1 METRTR
7 QVVRVPMTTRIFE
20 RRGIAIETLIDGQG
34 PLVVMLPSL
43 GRPAQDFDDL
53 ARRVVAQG
61 FTAARIQ
68 PRGIGRS
75 SGPMENQSL
84 FDLAADTAHVI
95 ESLGAPALV
104 VGHAYGQ
111 RQARALAAAHPEIV
125 RALVLIAAGGKVPIT
140 DDAREALFACFD
152 ATLPP
157 ERHLANVRK
166 AFFAPG
172 NDAAVWRDGWHAATA
187 RLQATATQAT
197 PIDAWWAGGRA
208 PLLVVQALQD
218 AIAVP
223 ENGRALKRAFADRVT
238 LVEINGAGHALL
250 PEQPDQ
256 IAAVVLPFLH
266 QHATR

>member
-1 METRTR
+1 
-7 QVVRVPMTTRIFE
+7 MTDSRLFE
-20 RRGIAIETLIDGQG
+20 RPGIAIETLIAGQG

-53 ARRVVAQG
+53 ARRVVAAG
-61 FTAARIQ
+61 FTAACIQ

-75 SGPMENQSL
+75 SGPMEGQSL

-111 RQARALAAAHPEIV
+111 RQARALAAARPELV
-125 RALVLIAAGGKVPIT
+125 RAVVLLAAGGKVPVP
-140 DDAREALFACFD
+140 DEAREALFACFD

-172 NDAAVWRDGWHAATA
+172 NAASVWRDGWHAATA
-187 RLQATATQAT
+187 RLQSTATQAT
-197 PIDAWWAGGRA
+197 PLDAWWGAGRA

-218 AIAVP
+218 AIALP
-223 ENGRALKRAFADRVT
+223 ENGRALKREFADRVT
-238 LVEINGAGHALL
+238 LVEINGAGHAML
-250 PEQPDQ
+250 PEQPEQ
-256 IAAVVLPFLH
+256 IAEAVLAFLDH
-266 QHATR
+266 HTTTK